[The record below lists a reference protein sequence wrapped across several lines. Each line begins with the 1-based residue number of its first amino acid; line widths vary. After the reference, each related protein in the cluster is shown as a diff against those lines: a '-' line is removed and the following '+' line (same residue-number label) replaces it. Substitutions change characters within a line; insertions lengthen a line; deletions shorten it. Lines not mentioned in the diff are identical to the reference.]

1 MGRKKLKIQ
10 RLKDMKARQAK
21 YSKRKRGILKKA
33 KELSIL
39 CDVELVLLLSSP
51 TGKPTLFVGQNP
63 NGLYNILQ
71 KVSNMPFVEREERAK
86 IFFSFFFARRAHTMK
101 LKSIFLKK
109 MLKKSYVNWELEFD
123 PLSLAHNRNVH
134 TLKLYEDQLQKL
146 KDKLIEKSK
155 ILRDLKNLEIIVYLN
170 QIEFMEDY
178 LIESLNELR
187 NMKNQLAMEQ
197 QSSGRDLEVFLLC
210 KRMRTWK
217 FNL

>member
-71 KVSNMPFVEREERAK
+71 KVSNMPFVEREERHV
-86 IFFSFFFARRAHTMK
+86 S
-101 LKSIFLKK
+101 
-109 MLKKSYVNWELEFD
+109 
-123 PLSLAHNRNVH
+123 
-134 TLKLYEDQLQKL
+134 LYEDQLQKL
-146 KDKLIEKSK
+146 KDELIEKSK

-197 QSSGRDLEVFLLC
+197 QSSGRDLEVGLSISMKLFTHFSTIC
-210 KRMRTWK
+210 KIP
-217 FNL
+217 NI

>member
-71 KVSNMPFVEREERAK
+71 
-86 IFFSFFFARRAHTMK
+86 K

-197 QSSGRDLEVFLLC
+197 QSSGRDLENE
-210 KRMRTWK
+210 
-217 FNL
+217 NLEI